1 MKSSQKNTLRQKT
14 IAELENLLKDLSTQ
28 LAQKRMEKALGKLKQ
43 THLIKNLRYKIAFI
57 KTLITQ
63 KQSKESHGQ
72 N

>member
-1 MKSSQKNTLRQKT
+1 MKSNEKNALRQKT
-14 IAELENLLKDLSTQ
+14 IAELETLLNDLYTQ

-43 THLIKNLRYKIAFI
+43 THLIKDLRYKIAFI

-63 KQSKESHGQ
+63 KEFKESHDQ

>member
-1 MKSSQKNTLRQKT
+1 MKSSQKNALRQKT
-14 IAELENLLKDLSTQ
+14 IAELETLLNDLYTQ

-43 THLIKNLRYKIAFI
+43 THLIKDIRYQIAFI
-57 KTLITQ
+57 KTIITQ